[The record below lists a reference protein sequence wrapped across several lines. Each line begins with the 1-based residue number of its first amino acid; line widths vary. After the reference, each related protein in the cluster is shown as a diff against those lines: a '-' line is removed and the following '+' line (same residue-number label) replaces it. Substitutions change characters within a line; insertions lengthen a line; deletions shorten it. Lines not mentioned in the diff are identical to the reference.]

1 MGGGGEGVARVEDP
15 DDGANSAQRPTGLG
29 GGAPLDRQSPQMQG
43 SHSGGGQAVPCP
55 WPRTGVLGGA
65 CHPPRTAS
73 VPQHAGTFSSLRDYR
88 PLAPLKQSFSGEF
101 PACDPEW
108 HVGTSEPRWDAVRVP
123 AGQRA
128 PHVLLGDAQ
137 WSVPG
142 AARRA
147 HVPPDFVSG
156 GSFVP
161 KGCL

>member
-1 MGGGGEGVARVEDP
+1 MMGPTLHSDPQTLEEGLPSPPRCKVATLEGG
-15 DDGANSAQRPTGLG
+15 
-29 GGAPLDRQSPQMQG
+29 RQSHALGREQG
-43 SHSGGGQAVPCP
+43 CWAGPATLRGRRLCPNTQALFQAYVT
-55 WPRTGVLGGA
+55 TGHWL
-65 CHPPRTAS
+65 
-73 VPQHAGTFSSLRDYR
+73 LW
-88 PLAPLKQSFSGEF
+88 KQSFSGEF

-128 PHVLLGDAQ
+128 PRVLLGDAQ

-142 AARRA
+142 AARRT